1 MASTFWPAGRMEK
14 LDLGNRQS
22 CTVCAWIPQPTSRAF
37 LKYSRTGLCPLGAG
51 TAFST
56 LRRVVQNIVI
66 TGILA
71 TAKALLGGQKGTQ
84 SPFTSCPLHW
94 ATGTSSREEAS
105 ETLALNLDFGMQSE
119 RHQMWFEVR
128 RNREKTSLPYWL
140 HCSVWT
146 WPRIRKQRW
155 AMRVSCQ
162 NYKPKSPLHFL
173 SK

>member
-1 MASTFWPAGRMEK
+1 MASTFWSAGRMEN
-14 LDLGNRQS
+14 LGLGNRQS
-22 CTVCAWIPQPTSRAF
+22 CTVCAWILQPTSRAF
-37 LKYSRTGLCPLGAG
+37 LKYSRPGLCLLGAG

-56 LRRVVQNIVI
+56 LRRVVQIIVI
-66 TGILA
+66 TSILA

-84 SPFTSCPLHW
+84 SRFTACPLHW

-105 ETLALNLDFGMQSE
+105 ETLALNLDFGMQTE
-119 RHQMWFEVR
+119 RRQMWFEVR
-128 RNREKTSLPYWL
+128 RTREKTSLPYWL
-140 HCSVWT
+140 HYSVWI

-162 NYKPKSPLHFL
+162 NCKPKSPLHFL